1 MYGRYPYVSAVMATA
16 TTPRTPARDAR
27 LDFRLQSEHK
37 RLIEQAAVASGQTLS
52 EFALSRLIDAAR
64 ETVDRATT
72 THLSQR
78 DREVFLAR
86 ISADA
91 EPTEALQA
99 AADRYRRRGG

>member
-1 MYGRYPYVSAVMATA
+1 MVTA
-16 TTPRTPARDAR
+16 TNSETPARDAR

-64 ETVDRATT
+64 ETVEKANTT
-72 THLSQR
+72 QLNRR
-78 DREVFLAR
+78 DREIFLAL

-91 EPTEALQA
+91 EPNEALKV